1 MGYLVSLNSDRF
13 FKRVFSHL
21 RIAKKFLEDFLGKK
35 IESIELIETNNKKN
49 KITDK
54 AQSVFFD
61 FRCKIEGQFI
71 IIEMQQWDKQDIV
84 QRFYLYHCLNTG
96 LQLENLPE
104 KAIIFDSKL
113 QKDIVIKD
121 YRRIEPVLT
130 LIWMVDDNFGF
141 KGDFMGYTLTAEIVM
156 EFINNNEL
164 WKSKNIEKIVLEHQ
178 EILETIKNK
187 TRDIDFLSKNRLVFA
202 FQNNIVENHN
212 LLQETEHEYNKEY
225 EKWFEFAARSK
236 KEQNTENDFIEYRE
250 DEIFNEMIEIL
261 MQEKLS
267 RKDKKYL
274 VDEQEKTARVKRWE
288 AGHYHDGKIEGIIEG
303 EIKGEIKG
311 RKEGRK
317 EGIIEGEKLGIEKG
331 AKSKA
336 LKIAK
341 SLLESNIDVNVII
354 MSTGLT
360 KQEIENIKVH
370 KDD

>member
-13 FKRVFSHL
+13 FKKVFSHL
-21 RIAKKFLEDFLGKK
+21 KIAKKFLEDFLGKK
-35 IESIELIETNNKKN
+35 IESIELIETDNKRN

-61 FRCKIEGQFI
+61 FRCKIEGQFV

-104 KAIIFDSKL
+104 KAIIYDSKL
-113 QKDIVIKD
+113 QEDIVIKD
-121 YRRIEPVLT
+121 YRRVEPVLT

-141 KGDFMGYTLTAEIVM
+141 KGDFMGYSLTPEIVM
-156 EFINNNEL
+156 NFINNNEL

-178 EILETIKNK
+178 KILKAIKNK
-187 TRDIDFLSKNRLVFA
+187 TKNIDFLSKNRLIFA

-212 LLQETEHEYNKEY
+212 LLQETEHEYNREY
-225 EKWFEFAARSK
+225 ERWFEFAARSK

-250 DEIFNEMIEIL
+250 DKIFNEMIEIL

-288 AGHYHDGKIEGIIEG
+288 AGHYHDGKIEGREEG
-303 EIKGEIKG
+303 L
-311 RKEGRK
+311 
-317 EGIIEGEKLGIEKG
+317 IEGEKMGIAKGEK
-331 AKSKA
+331 ANS

-341 SLLESNIDVNVII
+341 KMLQNNISIDDIAKLI
-354 MSTGLT
+354 GLT
-360 KQEIENIKVH
+360 IEEIK
-370 KDD
+370 KLL